1 MRKKTVKY
9 FVAMVAVIFTGSVI
23 TGSVMASTAAFA
35 QQQNRA
41 VTNKAVYIVD
51 GKIVT
56 QQYMNALP
64 VDKIANMEVITNIEK
79 VIVVKTNNPSATTN
93 NLVSGEIEFKPIKQ
107 VKTSNGDVFRIVA
120 DEQGVVNVSK
130 TYNGKIQVKGSVFPN
145 PADDQANPL
154 YLIRSYDGQIE
165 LAHSKKISP
174 EQILSMVVIHGKQA
188 HAYQKYGDVSKGVV
202 LISLKPEK
210 NQKTQKTKKK
220 Q

>member
-9 FVAMVAVIFTGSVI
+9 FVAMAAVMFTGSVM
-23 TGSVMASTAAFA
+23 TGSVMASPDAFA

-41 VTNKAVYIVD
+41 VTNKTVYIVD

-93 NLVSGEIEFKPIKQ
+93 NMVSEQVQFKPIKQ
-107 VKTSNGDVFRIVA
+107 VKTSDGDVFKIVA
-120 DEQGVVNVSK
+120 DDDARVINVTK
-130 TYNGKIQVKGSVFPN
+130 TYNGAIQVKGTVSPSTSVD
-145 PADDQANPL
+145 AQPL
-154 YLIRSYDGQIE
+154 YLFRSSDGRISPCKNQ
-165 LAHSKKISP
+165 KICP
-174 EQILSMVVIHGKQA
+174 EQILSMVVLHSKHA

-202 LISLKPEK
+202 LIALKPEK
-210 NQKTQKTKKK
+210 KQKK

>member
-9 FVAMVAVIFTGSVI
+9 FVAMAAVMFTGSVM
-23 TGSVMASTAAFA
+23 TGSVMASPDAFA

-41 VTNKAVYIVD
+41 VTNKTVYVID

-93 NLVSGEIEFKPIKQ
+93 NMVSGEVQFKPIKQ
-107 VKTSNGDVFRIVA
+107 VKTSNGDVLKIVA
-120 DEQGVVNVSK
+120 DDDARVINVTK
-130 TYNGKIQVKGSVFPN
+130 TYNGAIQLKGIVSPSTL
-145 PADDQANPL
+145 DDAQPL
-154 YLIRSYDGQIE
+154 YLLRSSDGQI
-165 LAHSKKISP
+165 SPCNNQKISP
-174 EQILSMVVIHGKQA
+174 EQILSMVVLHGKQT

-202 LISLKPEK
+202 LIALKPKK
-210 NQKTQKTKKK
+210 NQKK